1 MGSGENTTVRESG
14 KVKTTQQ
21 NPMVLE
27 LDWGASQIAPY
38 SPCST
43 REPFGTQPGSGEV
56 VLCLCVVDV
65 VGVVLGVGIAVV
77 LGVAGVS

>member
-1 MGSGENTTVRESG
+1 MGSGENTIVRESG
-14 KVKTTQQ
+14 TVKTTQQ

-27 LDWGASQIAPY
+27 LDWAASQIAPD
-38 SPCST
+38 SPCSA
-43 REPFGTQPGSGEV
+43 RETFGTQPGSGEV

-65 VGVVLGVGIAVV
+65 VGVVSGVGVAVV